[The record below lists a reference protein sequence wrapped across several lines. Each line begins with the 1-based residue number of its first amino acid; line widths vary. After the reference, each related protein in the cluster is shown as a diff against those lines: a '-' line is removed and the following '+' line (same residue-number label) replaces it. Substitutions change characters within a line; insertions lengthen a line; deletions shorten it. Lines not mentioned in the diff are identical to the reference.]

1 MLSMFNISLS
11 LANSIYVVANIILV
25 CGAVLA
31 LVGTIGVVWSGG
43 IREKYA
49 DERIASNEAA
59 TARAKAEAAK
69 AQLESE
75 RLKTQIA
82 WRRLSPIQHKVLVEA
97 LRGKLPE
104 GIWIETVGDDPEAS
118 ELHADIT
125 RAFEEAGIKVH
136 TFTGWARAV
145 GVGIAN
151 GSEASRQTV
160 QSAFLS
166 IGVVLDEQ
174 KTGMS
179 KANDKVEI
187 IVGSK
192 PPPVFSRANP

>member
-1 MLSMFNISLS
+1 MFNISLA
-11 LANSIYVVANIILV
+11 LANTIYVIANVMLV

-31 LVGTIGVVWSGG
+31 LVGTMAVFWSGG
-43 IREKYA
+43 IRDKYA
-49 DERIASNEAA
+49 DERIASNEAE

-69 AQLESE
+69 AQLETE
-75 RLKTQIA
+75 RLKAQVA
-82 WRRLSPIQHKVLVEA
+82 WRRLSPLQHKVLVEA
-97 LRGKLPE
+97 LKGNLPE
-104 GIWIETVGDDPEAS
+104 GVWIETVGDDPEAS

-125 RAFEEAGIKVH
+125 RAFEEAGIQVH

-151 GSEASRQTV
+151 GPQPSRQAV
-160 QSAFLS
+160 QSAFLA

-192 PPPVFSRANP
+192 PPPIFGPSSP